1 MSIYEVCCIELV
13 HKLHLLLT
21 SCSPKFRKRI
31 CPREAVFRTKVH
43 LTYPSIEACKGN
55 NEHLE
60 HFCFLYKELP
70 VCKIYL
76 PIVVY
81 TIIIFEP
88 KFLLL
93 FINAFKEKQRI
104 SYRSFKKLLSKRA
117 QCDLSLTNPFE
128 RGCFWF
134 LMKKG
139 QKIKKVRNNLWRGY
153 QNWYNSVC

>member
-1 MSIYEVCCIELV
+1 MAECLYMRLCCIELV

-104 SYRSFKKLLSKRA
+104 SYRSFKKLLSK
-117 QCDLSLTNPFE
+117 SLWKRMFLISYEKRPKDQKSQKQ
-128 RGCFWF
+128 
-134 LMKKG
+134 LMKRVSKL
-139 QKIKKVRNNLWRGY
+139 I
-153 QNWYNSVC
+153 